1 MTRFFF
7 AVLLMIIHP
16 ATVAREL
23 PPLLVDGFAE
33 FGPEVSRAEAC
44 NRALASAK
52 QEALRKQY
60 GEEVGQKSVLTCDEK
75 LEKQSGNNCEL
86 FENTWSLLNT
96 NGFIRSFK
104 KVDER
109 VDEKIGMSVCKVTA
123 NVIIEEY
130 EGTPDYS
137 FETQLKVT
145 QGTNL
150 RLDDKPVIEIES
162 NKPAFHY
169 VYYWAPFVD
178 SEYYYQLFPNA
189 YDQQKQKAKQLRI
202 PTGQATK
209 NYSFE
214 VSLPNDMTYSH
225 EYLIVISSKEPL
237 TSPPDKITEV
247 NFFRWLKSFD
257 RKQWTQSTFNYRVL
271 GDSSWQI

>member
-1 MTRFFF
+1 MTRLLF
-7 AVLLMIIHP
+7 AAMLMVIHSS
-16 ATVAREL
+16 AVAREL
-23 PPLLVDGFAE
+23 TPLLVDGFAE

-44 NRALASAK
+44 NRALSSAK
-52 QEALRKQY
+52 QNALRKQY

-96 NGFIRSFK
+96 NGFIRSVK
-104 KVDER
+104 KVDEQ
-109 VDEKIGMSVCKVTA
+109 VEDKIGMSVCKVTA
-123 NVIIEEY
+123 NVFIEEY
-130 EGTPDYS
+130 EGSPDYS
-137 FETQLKVT
+137 FETQLTVK
-145 QGTNL
+145 QGNNL
-150 RLDDKPVIEIES
+150 RLNDKPIIEIES

-178 SEYYYQLFPNA
+178 SDYYYQLFPNA
-189 YDQQKQKAKQLRI
+189 YDQQKETAKQLRI

-214 VSLPNDMTYSH
+214 VSLPDDVSYSH
-225 EYLIVISSKEPL
+225 EYLIVISSKKPL
-237 TSPPDKITEV
+237 TSPPEKISEV

-271 GDSSWQI
+271 GDSAWQT

>member
-1 MTRFFF
+1 MIK
-7 AVLLMIIHP
+7 LLTSVTLMAITT
-16 ATVAREL
+16 ASVAREL
-23 PPLLVDGFAE
+23 PPLLVDGRAE
-33 FGPEVSRAEAC
+33 FGPDVSRSEAC
-44 NRALASAK
+44 DRALSSAK
-52 QEALRKQY
+52 QNAIRKQY
-60 GEEVGQKSVLTCDEK
+60 GEDVGQKSVLTCDGK

-96 NGFIRSFK
+96 NGFIKSFK

-109 VDEKIGMSVCKVTA
+109 IEEKIGLSVCKVTA

-130 EGTPDYS
+130 EGSPDYS
-137 FETQLKVT
+137 FETQLQVT

-150 RLDDKPVIEIES
+150 RLTDKPIIEIES

-178 SEYYYQLFPNA
+178 ADYYYQLFPNA
-189 YDQQKQKAKQLRI
+189 YDVQSEKTKQLRI

-214 VSLPNDMTYSH
+214 VSLPENMSYSH
-225 EYLIVISSKEPL
+225 EYLIVISSKQPL
-237 TSPPDKITEV
+237 SSPPEKIKEV
-247 NFFRWLKSFD
+247 NFFRWLKSFN

-271 GDSSWQI
+271 GDSAWQT

>member
-1 MTRFFF
+1 MIK
-7 AVLLMIIHP
+7 LLTSVTLMAITT
-16 ATVAREL
+16 ASVAREL
-23 PPLLVDGFAE
+23 PPLLVDGRAE
-33 FGPEVSRAEAC
+33 FGPDVSRSEAC
-44 NRALASAK
+44 DRALSSAK
-52 QEALRKQY
+52 QNAIRKQY
-60 GEEVGQKSVLTCDEK
+60 GEDVGQKSVLTCDEK

-96 NGFIRSFK
+96 NGFIKSFK

-109 VDEKIGMSVCKVTA
+109 IEEKIGLSVCKVTA

-130 EGTPDYS
+130 EGSPDYS
-137 FETQLKVT
+137 FETQLQVT

-150 RLDDKPVIEIES
+150 RLTDKPIIEIES

-178 SEYYYQLFPNA
+178 ADYYYQLFPNA
-189 YDQQKQKAKQLRI
+189 YDVQSEKTKQLRI

-214 VSLPNDMTYSH
+214 VSLPENMSYSH
-225 EYLIVISSKEPL
+225 EYLIVISSKQPL
-237 TSPPDKITEV
+237 SSPPEKIKEV
-247 NFFRWLKSFD
+247 NFFRWLKSFN

-271 GDSSWQI
+271 GDSAWQT

>member
-1 MTRFFF
+1 MIK
-7 AVLLMIIHP
+7 LLTSVTLMAITT
-16 ATVAREL
+16 ASVAREL
-23 PPLLVDGFAE
+23 PPLLVDGRAE
-33 FGPEVSRAEAC
+33 FGPDVSRSEAC
-44 NRALASAK
+44 DRALSSAK
-52 QEALRKQY
+52 QNAIRKQY
-60 GEEVGQKSVLTCDEK
+60 GEDVGQKSVLTCDEK

-96 NGFIRSFK
+96 NGFIKSFK

-109 VDEKIGMSVCKVTA
+109 IEEKIGLSVCKVTA

-130 EGTPDYS
+130 EGSPDYS
-137 FETQLKVT
+137 FETQLQVT

-150 RLDDKPVIEIES
+150 RLTDKPIIEIES
-162 NKPAFHY
+162 NQPAFHY

-178 SEYYYQLFPNA
+178 ADYYYQLFPNA
-189 YDQQKQKAKQLRI
+189 YDVQSEKTKQLRI

-214 VSLPNDMTYSH
+214 VSLPENMSYSH
-225 EYLIVISSKEPL
+225 EYLIVISSKQPL
-237 TSPPDKITEV
+237 SSPPEKIKEV
-247 NFFRWLKSFD
+247 NFFRWLKSFN

-271 GDSSWQI
+271 GDSAWQT